1 MSHLE
6 CALLPGM
13 CLLVQQL
20 SFQDK
25 GDPESAPQ
33 FIQRA
38 SSSATWS
45 NWLANTGFLVVSNWL
60 ANTGLL
66 VVSNWAGRFVDLIH
80 TQYKTNIYSVAA
92 LGRLAD
98 GLSHTNTPMGLVQG
112 GNYMSVA
119 IRKCGLI
126 GTSCSSAPMVESF
139 AQHFVSTPPVHET
152 RAFMTWCLSQLSSG
166 SVFIKH
172 TVRGWL
178 DNGCS
183 SRGFGW
189 QWVETSI
196 WCSQKNELNDASE
209 PSKDAL
215 ASVEPLVFEGS
226 PLKNERKSK
235 SSRKRLRWKVIGE
248 AVSAMADWG
257 MSWQQI
263 EMNIEGL
270 IANDISDHCHLCS
283 EDPSS
288 LLRKARRNK
297 V

>member
-1 MSHLE
+1 MSSIN
-6 CALLPGM
+6 ALRIRKGSPVSLKNGIAKKLDMMGIHQVQWLKGGVFLPNTPGM
-13 CLLVQQL
+13 QL
-20 SFQDK
+20 Q
-25 GDPESAPQ
+25 
-33 FIQRA
+33 
-38 SSSATWS
+38 
-45 NWLANTGFLVVSNWL
+45 
-60 ANTGLL
+60 
-66 VVSNWAGRFVDLIH
+66 
-80 TQYKTNIYSVAA
+80 
-92 LGRLAD
+92 
-98 GLSHTNTPMGLVQG
+98 
-112 GNYMSVA
+112 
-119 IRKCGLI
+119 
-126 GTSCSSAPMVESF
+126 
-139 AQHFVSTPPVHET
+139 
-152 RAFMTWCLSQLSSG
+152 CLSQLSSG
-166 SVFIKH
+166 SVFLKH

-226 PLKNERKSK
+226 SLKNERKSK
-235 SSRKRLRWKVIGE
+235 SSVKSHEAKQGVDGSANELDEAEFHSALNLCNGRLGHEVSIYAFLLRIGLHNLNGCL
-248 AVSAMADWG
+248 WILLTQRTK
-257 MSWQQI
+257 SWQQI